1 MNERIKSAKASFG
14 KMIFS
19 KKECDPV
26 NREEG
31 RSKQTD
37 KSNSFEEDTQKSEK
51 FGRYQ
56 KKIQVFN
63 SKKVKPCD
71 RKVNRELRRQSES
84 QTNVTKK
91 EMMSDWTKNYER
103 MCKRAQVLSLAIET
117 ADNDDLAVKP
127 VTRFNT
133 GFVDK
138 NVDKFTRKKKIDE
151 AESGSFFL
159 LHYIISIGIGDIQES
174 TSDTNDLKLRKSGNE
189 LRKRNLRSFYDTQ
202 SLDGIDIAS
211 SEPSSSFEL

>member
-1 MNERIKSAKASFG
+1 MQN
-14 KMIFS
+14 
-19 KKECDPV
+19 
-26 NREEG
+26 
-31 RSKQTD
+31 Q
-37 KSNSFEEDTQKSEK
+37 
-51 FGRYQ
+51 
-56 KKIQVFN
+56 
-63 SKKVKPCD
+63 PCD
-71 RKVNRELRRQSES
+71 KEALHQTCSVLELRRQSEC

-91 EMMSDWTKNYER
+91 EMISDWTKNYDK

-159 LHYIISIGIGDIQES
+159 LHSVSSIGIGDIQES
-174 TSDTNDLKLRKSGNE
+174 SSDNNDLNLRKSGNE
-189 LRKRNLRSFYDTQ
+189 LRKRNLRGFYDTQ

>member
-1 MNERIKSAKASFG
+1 M
-14 KMIFS
+14 
-19 KKECDPV
+19 
-26 NREEG
+26 
-31 RSKQTD
+31 
-37 KSNSFEEDTQKSEK
+37 
-51 FGRYQ
+51 
-56 KKIQVFN
+56 
-63 SKKVKPCD
+63 KPCD

-127 VTRFNT
+127 VTRFNS

-159 LHYIISIGIGDIQES
+159 LHSISSIGIGDIQES
-174 TSDTNDLKLRKSGNE
+174 SSEPNDLKLRKSGNE
-189 LRKRNLRSFYDTQ
+189 LRKRNLRGFYDTQ

>member
-1 MNERIKSAKASFG
+1 MR
-14 KMIFS
+14 
-19 KKECDPV
+19 
-26 NREEG
+26 
-31 RSKQTD
+31 
-37 KSNSFEEDTQKSEK
+37 
-51 FGRYQ
+51 
-56 KKIQVFN
+56 
-63 SKKVKPCD
+63 
-71 RKVNRELRRQSES
+71 
-84 QTNVTKK
+84 
-91 EMMSDWTKNYER
+91 
-103 MCKRAQVLSLAIET
+103 KRAQILSLAIET

-159 LHYIISIGIGDIQES
+159 LHSISSIGIGDIQES
-174 TSDTNDLKLRKSGNE
+174 SSGTNDLKLRKQ
-189 LRKRNLRSFYDTQ
+189 NLRSFYETQ